1 MAAIRENTRGGRGS
15 MSESLE
21 RLKTILA
28 EVTDLSRAAALL
40 EWDQET
46 YMPPGGVTPR
56 SEQMSTLSR
65 LAHVGFTS
73 AEVGR
78 LLGELEDETSGLPF
92 DSYEASLVRVTR
104 RDYDKDRN
112 LSPELVSEIARAGSA
127 AQPIWQKARRESDFK
142 LFAPALEK
150 NVELNRRL
158 ADALGYEDRPYDA
171 LIDRYEPGMTTNA
184 LESIF
189 AELKR
194 AIVPLVADIARHA
207 DAVDDRVLYRGFE
220 PAQQVKYAL
229 ELVTKL
235 GYDVQR
241 GRQDIST
248 HPFSTTFGPGDARIT
263 TRVSRDFFN
272 ECLFG
277 SIHEAGHAM
286 YSQGHGDEIDR
297 TPLWGGASPGAH
309 ESQSRLWENLV
320 GRSLPF
326 WKHFFPSLRNAF
338 PEPLKDVDDEAFF
351 RAVNRSYPS
360 LIRVEADEVTYNMH
374 VLLRFELEN
383 ELLEGKLKVKDLP
396 EAWNQRVEAYLGINV
411 PNDREGV
418 LQDIHWSY
426 VSFGVFPGYTLG
438 NLIGAQLME
447 KVRTDI
453 HDLDSQFEAGQF
465 APLLGWL
472 RKNVHR
478 HGRKFTPNELLE
490 RATGRPLTAA
500 PWIAYVRQKFG
511 ALYGIKPARV

>member
-1 MAAIRENTRGGRGS
+1 
-15 MSESLE
+15 MSDKLE

-28 EVTDLSRAAALL
+28 EVTDLRRAAAVL

-46 YMPPGGVTPR
+46 YMPPGGVAAR
-56 SEQMSTLSR
+56 SDQLSTLLR
-65 LAHVGFTS
+65 LSHVRFT
-73 AEVGR
+73 ADDVGR
-78 LLGELEDETSGLPF
+78 LLSELEEETAGRPF

-104 RDYDKDRN
+104 RDYDQDHK
-112 LSPELVSEIARAGSA
+112 LSPELVSEVARASSTA
-127 AQPIWQKARRESDFK
+127 RPVWEKARREGDFK
-142 LFAPALEK
+142 LFVPALEK
-150 NVELNRRL
+150 NVELNRRI
-158 ADALGYEDRPYDA
+158 ADALGYKDRPYDA
-171 LIDRYEPGMTTNA
+171 LLDRSEPGMTTDQ
-184 LESIF
+184 LEMIF

-194 AIVPLVADIARHA
+194 AIMPLIADIARHA

-220 PAQQVKYAL
+220 PAIQVRYAL
-229 ELVTKL
+229 DLVTKL
-235 GYDVQR
+235 GYDLER

-248 HPFSTTFGPGDARIT
+248 HPFSTSFGPGDVRIT

-277 SIHEAGHAM
+277 SIHESGHAM
-286 YSQGHGDEIDR
+286 YNQGIGDDIDR
-297 TPLWGGASPGAH
+297 TPLWGGASPGVH

-326 WKHFFPSLRNAF
+326 WKHFFPSLRSAF
-338 PEPLKDVDDEAFF
+338 PEPLRGVDDEGFF

-360 LIRVEADEVTYNMH
+360 LIRVEADEVNYNMH

-383 ELLEGKLKVKDLP
+383 EMLEGTLKVSDLP
-396 EAWNQRVEAYLGINV
+396 EAWNERVKSYLGISV
-411 PNDREGV
+411 PNDREGA
-418 LQDIHWSY
+418 LQDIHWSF
-426 VSFGVFPGYTLG
+426 VGFGMFPGYTIG

-447 KVRTDI
+447 KIRAEI
-453 HDLDSQFEAGQF
+453 PDLDARFERGEF
-465 APLLGWL
+465 AALLAWL

-500 PWIAYVRQKFG
+500 PWIAYVQKKYG
-511 ALYGIKPARV
+511 ALYGIKPARI

>member
-1 MAAIRENTRGGRGS
+1 
-15 MSESLE
+15 MSDSLE

-40 EWDQET
+40 DWDQET
-46 YMPPGGVTPR
+46 YMPPGGVKAR
-56 SEQMSTLSR
+56 SEQMSTLRR
-65 LAHVGFTS
+65 LSHVRFTS
-73 AEVGR
+73 DDVGR
-78 LLGELEDETSGLPF
+78 LLTELEDETSGRPF
-92 DSYEASLVRVTR
+92 DSNEASLVRVTR
-104 RDYDKDRN
+104 RDYDKDRKVP
-112 LSPELVSEIARAGSA
+112 PELVSEIARAGSE
-127 AQPIWQKARRESDFK
+127 AQPVWRKARRDANFK
-142 LFAPALEK
+142 LFAPVLEK

-158 ADALGYEDRPYDA
+158 ADALGYADRPYDA
-171 LIDRYEPGMTTNA
+171 LLDRYEPGLTTDE

-220 PAQQVKYAL
+220 PAAQVRYAL
-229 ELVTKL
+229 DVVTKL
-235 GYDVQR
+235 GYDLER

-248 HPFSTTFGPGDARIT
+248 HPFSTSFGPGDVRIT
-263 TRVSRDFFN
+263 TRVSRVFFN

-277 SIHEAGHAM
+277 SIHESGHAM
-286 YSQGHGDEIDR
+286 YDQGIGDDLDR
-297 TPLWGGASPGAH
+297 TPLWDGASPGVH

-338 PEPLKDVDDEAFF
+338 PEPLRDIDEEAFF

-383 ELLEGKLKVKDLP
+383 ELLEGKLKVQDLP
-396 EAWNQRVEAYLGINV
+396 EAWNQRVQAYLGINV

-418 LQDIHWSY
+418 LQDVHWSS
-426 VSFGVFPGYTLG
+426 VSFGIFPGYTLG

-447 KVRTDI
+447 KVRADVP
-453 HDLDSQFEAGQF
+453 DLDAQFEAGQF

-472 RKNVHR
+472 RRNVHR

-490 RATGRPLTAA
+490 RATSKPLTAA
-500 PWIAYVRQKFG
+500 PWIAYVREKFG
-511 ALYGIKPARV
+511 ALYGIKPAGSRSF